1 MAPGGGGAHDFQELL
16 VNGPEVKYEGVA
28 RGDLLQLLQ
37 VLRLDQV
44 VENVW
49 RIFHELFELVL

>member
-1 MAPGGGGAHDFQELL
+1 MAPLGGAHDLEELL
-16 VNGPEVKYEGVA
+16 VNRPEVKDEGMA

-37 VLRLDQV
+37 VLRFDQV

-49 RIFHELFELVL
+49 GVLHELFELVL

>member
-1 MAPGGGGAHDFQELL
+1 MAPLGGAHDFEELL
-16 VNGPEVKYEGVA
+16 VNRPEVKDKAVR

-37 VLRLDQV
+37 GLRLNQV

-49 RIFHELFELVL
+49 RVLHELFELVL

>member
-1 MAPGGGGAHDFQELL
+1 
-16 VNGPEVKYEGVA
+16 VR

-49 RIFHELFELVL
+49 GIFHELFELVL